1 MRCSVFKNKLYDY
14 MEDNLQND
22 MKKAMEEHMEKC
34 ESCKTLYEEEKR
46 TDEIIKNTLSLD
58 DIGFKSSRSN
68 IMKSI
73 NKKKYTGT
81 MTNRIELHVKK
92 YGKRY
97 LSAVA
102 VFAIIVVSSSFLF
115 YYMKSD
121 SIDLLKKEA
130 ASTSRI
136 NDNTTIKSEGNGIVT
151 SSTSDKVADTT
162 SVTSK
167 SEVSKGSSASI
178 NTSTA
183 YIPKFKKVISEK
195 DPEKDFTTGA
205 KSSPDG
211 KLKAQL
217 DGRGLSSADEGVAD
231 IFIAKDNSEKWRLQ
245 VTDNAANFTPMY
257 LAWLDN
263 ENVLITMGYANGHAT
278 YGGNV
283 YKVNVLTGVASLV
296 YEVDSNKEQVAVV
309 ERVGSTLKLTVK
321 VFVDDIKNQ
330 TKDVERVISIP
341 Q

>member
-14 MEDNLQND
+14 MEENLQND

-34 ESCKTLYEEEKR
+34 ETCKTLYEEEKR
-46 TDEIIKNTLSLD
+46 TDELIKNTLSLD
-58 DIGFKSSRSN
+58 EVGFKSSRSN

-81 MTNRIELHVKK
+81 ITNKIELHVKR

-97 LSAVA
+97 LSSVA
-102 VFAIIVVSSSFLF
+102 VFALIIVSSSFLF

-121 SIDLLKKEA
+121 SNGFGKKETG
-130 ASTSRI
+130 STSGI
-136 NDNTTIKSEGNGIVT
+136 NENATISSEIKETVT
-151 SSTSDKVADTT
+151 SNTSDNLADTT
-162 SVTSK
+162 NVTSK
-167 SEVSKGSSASI
+167 NEVSKGSSEAIVTSI
-178 NTSTA
+178 T
-183 YIPKFKKVISEK
+183 YMPKFKKVISEK
-195 DPEKDFTTGA
+195 EPEKDFVTVA
-205 KSSPDG
+205 KESPNG

-217 DGRGLSSADEGVAD
+217 DGRGTSATDEGVAD
-231 IFIAKDNSEKWRLQ
+231 IFIAKDNTEKWRLQ
-245 VTDNAANFTPMY
+245 VTENAANFTPMY

-263 ENVLITMGYANGHAT
+263 ENVLVTMGYANGHAT

-283 YKVNVLTGVASLV
+283 YKVNVQTGVASLV

-321 VFVDDIKNQ
+321 VFIDDIKNQ
-330 TKDVERVISIP
+330 TKDVERVINI